1 MRAFAG
7 ASGNVLINKN
17 AYRLNSYNV
26 WNYEEGRDSY
36 YRSLLVDLT
45 QPHGEVSNFHYFRE
59 EVEVA
64 CDSHSNYSVSMFAI
78 YQTSCPHV
86 RTNV

>member
-1 MRAFAG
+1 VRASAG

-26 WNYEEGRDSY
+26 WNYGDGRDSY

-45 QPHGEVSNFHYFRE
+45 QPHGQVSNFHYSRE
-59 EVEVA
+59 EIA
-64 CDSHSNYSVSMFAI
+64 CDSH
-78 YQTSCPHV
+78 
-86 RTNV
+86 